1 MNNRYLMWA
10 IGAILLV
17 ISLAIGFSLA
27 PKDEGQ
33 EASGKTKTAQD
44 KKDDRGERTCAS
56 TETYSRLKDVL
67 FEQAARSSNADAAN
81 LELLANNSVVRMEN
95 PVVESRDEERN
106 ATACSGRIV
115 LEFPPGA
122 ERGLGGQRRLVA
134 DVEYGV
140 QPAADGSGL
149 VYRLSGAEAI
159 VSRLSAFKLQSSG
172 EPAFSDDRST
182 DIPLPSDDVPAG
194 EPAQPPAPPPVARP
208 EPEPRPEPQPKAA
221 ASANANPSFNCRSAR
236 TRGEIMVCRSPRL
249 ASLDRSMSSLYFSS
263 LSNASGPARRALQ
276 ASRNRF
282 LAYRDRCASEACIA
296 QAYQD
301 RMREISDIMRDLN

>member
-27 PKDEGQ
+27 PKDDGT
-33 EASGKTKTAQD
+33 EASGKTERAQD
-44 KKDDRGERTCAS
+44 KGDDSGERTCAS

-67 FEQAARSSNADAAN
+67 FEQAARASNADAEN

-106 ATACSGRIV
+106 ATVCSGRFV
-115 LEFPPGA
+115 LELPPGA
-122 ERGLGGQRRLVA
+122 ERGVGGERRLVA
-134 DVEYGV
+134 DVEYGA

-159 VSRLSAFKLQSSG
+159 VGKLSAFKLQSSG
-172 EPAFSDDRST
+172 GPALADDQSTGFSRPSNDTPTEEPVQRS
-182 DIPLPSDDVPAG
+182 
-194 EPAQPPAPPPVARP
+194 APPPVDRP
-208 EPEPRPEPQPKAA
+208 GPEPRPVPRAETTTAT
-221 ASANANPSFNCRSAR
+221 ANPSFNCRSAR
-236 TRGEIMVCRSPRL
+236 TRGEIMVCQSPRL

-263 LSNASGPARRALQ
+263 LSEASGPARRALQ
-276 ASRNRF
+276 TSRNRF
-282 LAYRDRCASEACIA
+282 LAYRDRCPSEACIA

-301 RMREISDIMRDLN
+301 RMREIRDIMRDLN